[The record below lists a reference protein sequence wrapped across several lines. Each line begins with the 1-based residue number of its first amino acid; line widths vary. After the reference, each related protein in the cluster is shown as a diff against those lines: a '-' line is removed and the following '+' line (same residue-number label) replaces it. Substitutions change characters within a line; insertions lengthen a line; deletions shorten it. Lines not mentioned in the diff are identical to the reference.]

1 MDTEI
6 DIDVDIDIDIDVG
19 IDNYSIIYRERA
31 RLCCAALRYALAPA
45 VPEVRFAK
53 QSKQGLI
60 ASAGCWV

>member
-1 MDTEI
+1 MDTDI

-45 VPEVRFAK
+45 MT
-53 QSKQGLI
+53 
-60 ASAGCWV
+60 